1 MKGKKTRQLTIR
13 QRNSI
18 TGYLFIS
25 PWIIGFLV
33 FTFYPTIYSF
43 LLSLNEL
50 HITTNGI
57 LMKFKGLYYFNEA
70 INVDT
75 AFKTILMDTVLFVC
89 CATPIII
96 VFALTIALL
105 LNRKYRGRSLFR
117 ILFFLPVIIMSGPVI
132 GELLGQYT
140 INLTA
145 NPAIYS
151 FINGLP
157 GFIKK
162 TVLFSLQ
169 NFVLIIWFS
178 GAQILIF
185 LAGLQKI
192 SPEIYEAASIDG
204 ASAWEKFWKITLP
217 FVKPF
222 ALVNSVYTVMEIAN
236 YSNNSINEKIKS
248 HLLEV
253 NRPYSFSAAMS
264 WIYFVVV
271 LLTILVVYLIFS
283 GFGRRERV

>member
-1 MKGKKTRQLTIR
+1 MTIKK
-13 QRNSI
+13 RNAV

-25 PWIIGFLV
+25 LWIIGFLF
-33 FTFYPTIYSF
+33 FTLYPTIYSMK
-43 LLSLNEL
+43 LSTNEL
-50 HITTNGI
+50 QITVDGI

-75 AFKTILMDTVLFVC
+75 AFKISLTDTITFIG

-96 VFALTIALL
+96 VFALIIALM
-105 LNRKYRGRSLFR
+105 LNRKFYGRSFFR
-117 ILFFLPVIIMSGPVI
+117 GLFFLPVIIFSGPVI
-132 GELLGQYT
+132 SELLTEYIVG
-140 INLTA
+140 IDA
-145 NPAIYS
+145 NPVILS

-157 GFIKK
+157 SMIKK
-162 TVLFSLQ
+162 PILFSLQ
-169 NFVLIIWFS
+169 NFIFILWFS

-192 SPEIYEAASIDG
+192 GSEVYEAASIDG

-217 FVKPF
+217 FMKPF
-222 ALVNSVYTVMEIAN
+222 ALVNSIYTVMEIAN
-236 YSNNSINEKIKS
+236 YSYNSVNRKIAS

-264 WIYFVVV
+264 WIYFGVV
-271 LLTILVVYLIFS
+271 LGILLLVYLIFR
-283 GFGRRERV
+283 GFGRRDKD